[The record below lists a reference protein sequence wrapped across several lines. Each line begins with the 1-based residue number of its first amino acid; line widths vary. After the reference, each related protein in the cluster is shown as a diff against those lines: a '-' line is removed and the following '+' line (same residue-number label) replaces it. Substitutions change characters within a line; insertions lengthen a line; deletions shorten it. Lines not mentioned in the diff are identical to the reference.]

1 MSDSIIEQALDVA
14 ATQWHWPDLA
24 VLAAAASVL
33 ISIMLIMLARLFDL
47 KQLEQTAK
55 KEFVF
60 AASTVFIVIFVVAL
74 IQTADGIVVDVGKQ
88 LYWDAISFCPDK
100 TSEVC
105 QNLEKVDVKKIRVD
119 SIIDLMLL
127 YMEPPAT
134 CTQNFLDVLYIA
146 SIPIEACASLFMEI
160 YMSEHMSCFGMKWVA
175 ERITNS
181 TQMMTFYMFAYF
193 LLVHVMNFVK
203 YYAGYFF
210 ALGIVLRGIPPV
222 RGAGAYLMAISVGFY
237 FVLPFSYILVSTM
250 ALPHMQTGNVAAEG
264 VDLDKNSAD
273 YGSIKYLCATPAI
286 GDVSG
291 LSCGSGSLSKQL
303 ELRAYLK
310 ANSSNISSFLGNITD
325 IMLHLISV
333 ICVFPLVAFVIL
345 FTFVLNTTNLFGGN
359 IPEIGRGLVKL
370 I

>member
-1 MSDSIIEQALDVA
+1 MMSSIIGQSLTSAGWNWQE
-14 ATQWHWPDLA
+14 LA
-24 VLAAAASVL
+24 VLAAAGSVL

-47 KQLEQTAK
+47 KQLEVTAK

-74 IQTADGIVVDVGKQ
+74 ISAGDSIVRDVGKQ
-88 LYWDAISFCPDK
+88 LYWDAVSFCPTGS
-100 TSEVC
+100 TSQVC
-105 QNLEKVDVKKIRVD
+105 QNLAQVDALSIKGD
-119 SIIDLMLL
+119 TIIDIMLL
-127 YMEPPAT
+127 YMEPPAK
-134 CTQNFLDVLYIA
+134 CTQTFLDFLYIA

-160 YMSEHMSCFGMKWVA
+160 YMSEHMSCFGLKWVA

-193 LLVHVMNFVK
+193 LLVHVMTFIK

-237 FVLPFSYILVSTM
+237 FVLPFAYVLVSTM
-250 ALPHMQTGNVAAEG
+250 ALPHMQTGNVAAKS
-264 VDLDKNSAD
+264 VDLAD
-273 YGSIKYLCATPAI
+273 GSIEYLCATPTI

-291 LSCGSGSLSKQL
+291 LSCGTGGLAKQL
-303 ELRAYLK
+303 ELRSFLK
-310 ANSSNISSFLGNITD
+310 ANNASITSFLGSITD

-333 ICVFPLVAFVIL
+333 ICIFPFVAFVIL
-345 FTFVLNTTNLFGGN
+345 FTFVLNTTSLFGGN

>member
-1 MSDSIIEQALDVA
+1 M
-14 ATQWHWPDLA
+14 ATPFGIAMGWNWQELA

-33 ISIMLIMLARLFDL
+33 VSVMLIMLARLFDL

-60 AASTVFIVIFVVAL
+60 AASTVFIVVFVVFL
-74 IQTADGIVVDVGKQ
+74 IAFGDSVLVDVAKG
-88 LYWDAISFCPDK
+88 LYWDSVSFCPDPN
-100 TSEVC
+100 SEVC
-105 QNLEKVDVKKIRVD
+105 QNLAQVDVK
-119 SIIDLMLL
+119 SIKADTVIDLMLL
-127 YMEPPAT
+127 YMEPPAK
-134 CTQNFLDVLYIA
+134 CTQTFLDFLYIA

-160 YMSEHMSCFGMKWVA
+160 YMSEHMSCYGLKWVA

-193 LLVHVMNFVK
+193 LLVHVLNFVK

-210 ALGIVLRGIPPV
+210 ALGIVLRAMPPA

-237 FVLPFSYILVSTM
+237 FVLPFSYVLISSM
-250 ALPHMQTGNVAAEG
+250 ALPHMQTGNVAASG
-264 VDLDKNSAD
+264 VDLDQNSAN
-273 YGSIKYLCATPAI
+273 YGGIEYICATPAI

-291 LSCGSGSLSKQL
+291 LSCGTGSLSKQL
-303 ELRAYLK
+303 ELRSFLK
-310 ANSSNISSFLGNITD
+310 ANNAAITSFLGNITD